1 MNFKKKDKGIMTLPT
16 LILLKNKDVILY
28 TDKSRSG
35 QLEPGQTSM
44 YDAER
49 EIL

>member
-1 MNFKKKDKGIMTLPT
+1 MTLPT

-28 TDKSRSG
+28 NDKSRDG
-35 QLEPGQTSM
+35 QLEPLQTPM
-44 YDAER
+44 CDAER